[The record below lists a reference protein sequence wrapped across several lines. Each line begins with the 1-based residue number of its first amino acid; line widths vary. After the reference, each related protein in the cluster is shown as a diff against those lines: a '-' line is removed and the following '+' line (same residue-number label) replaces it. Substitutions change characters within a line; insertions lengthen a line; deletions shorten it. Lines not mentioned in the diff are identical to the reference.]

1 MFTKVKTNGK
11 LNVWETIKFNRETLE
26 NIAYLTPA
34 VLLVVYLIGRTI
46 ATFYFGV

>member
-1 MFTKVKTNGK
+1 MFVKVKINGR
-11 LNVWETIKFNRETLE
+11 LSILETAKYHRETLE

-34 VLLVVYLIGRTI
+34 VLLAIYLIGRTI